1 MKKKRSNTFETN
13 SSSTHSITM
22 CLKSEYTEW
31 KKDKLYFV
39 DYYSVE
45 KKFVTWEELI
55 QLIKKPFSPIKMDV
69 DDIEEIESNHNSGK
83 DELVDDVLADY
94 DVFTYSS
101 WCDHKHPELERYS
114 STFITPK
121 GEEVCAFGY
130 YGEDH

>member
-1 MKKKRSNTFETN
+1 MIQIRHNVFETN

-39 DYYSVE
+39 DCYSVE
-45 KKFVTWEELI
+45 NKFVTWEELI
-55 QLIKKPFSPIKMDV
+55 KLIKKPFSPIKMDV

-83 DELVDDVLADY
+83 DELVDDMLADY

-114 STFITPK
+114 STFTTPK
-121 GEEVCAFGY
+121 GEEICAFGY
-130 YGEDH
+130 YGEDY